1 MKRIRSH
8 SGFTLA
14 ELLIVVAI
22 IAVLAAIAIPV
33 FNSQLEK
40 SREATDLAN
49 VRSAYAEVMAAAIT
63 EDHDAKYGD
72 KTIYQSDSSEYV
84 AVVSPL
90 KQQQDGWQ
98 SVTSPATITIGG
110 VTSGPGGNSNDDGT
124 WNNMVKA
131 DGSCTIIYDTNGKI
145 SFNWGDGSGSTTTE
159 PTAFTGFFDAI
170 LYKTDFWAKGEM
182 QNNQNFE
189 FDSRCPENDS
199 KYMKKIN
206 TAAFEAG
213 ENNLLLQPDCT
224 WAFYGDGRNGYEN
237 DRYLVWSSLGQG
249 ALEKVDSTNKNEKKN
264 IKIPVLVQTGANETD
279 GPYYYIAE
287 STPTER
293 TTKNNNSYMSV
304 AAKTESMGSDN
315 RKNTFKTGGKYKNLQ
330 DAYAAYEKKLE
341 EWKKDHPNI

>member
-22 IAVLAAIAIPV
+22 IAVLVAIAIPV

-90 KQQQDGWQ
+90 KQQQNEWQ

-124 WNNMVKA
+124 WVGMVKA
-131 DGSCTIIYDTNGKI
+131 SGSCKITCDANGKVT
-145 SFNWGDGSGSTTTE
+145 FTWGDGSGNTTPE
-159 PTAFTGFFDAI
+159 PTAFSDFFAGI
-170 LYKTDFWAKGEM
+170 LYKTDFWKDM
-182 QNNQNFE
+182 SNNQNFE
-189 FDSRCPENDS
+189 FDSHCPENDS
-199 KYMKKIN
+199 KYMRKLNEK
-206 TAAFEAG
+206 ALEAG

-237 DRYLVWSSLGQG
+237 DRYLVWSSLDEV

-264 IKIPVLVQTGANETD
+264 IKIPVLVQTGVNETD

-293 TTKNNNSYMSV
+293 TTGNNNSYMSV
-304 AAKTESMGSDN
+304 AAKTESMGSNN
-315 RKNTFKTGGKYKNLQ
+315 RAQTFKTGQPYKSLQ

-341 EWKKDHPNI
+341 EWEKDHPNI